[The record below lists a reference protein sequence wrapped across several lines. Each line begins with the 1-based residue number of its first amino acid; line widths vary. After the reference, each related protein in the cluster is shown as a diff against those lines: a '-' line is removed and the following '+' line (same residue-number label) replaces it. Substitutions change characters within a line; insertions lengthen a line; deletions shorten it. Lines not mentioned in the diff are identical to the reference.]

1 MKMSKYYK
9 HCFLLLLPVVFTFSS
24 CSTGYTIST
33 SKVEEISIADGENTL
48 SGSLLL
54 PKGEEPFPTILFIHG
69 DGPQDRFAN
78 EGYAVLI
85 NNFLENGIAVF
96 SWDKPGVG
104 KSTGNWLHQSMKMR
118 AEEAI
123 TVMRHIKNRKEV
135 KNNSVG
141 FIGFSQAGWVLPEM
155 AKMTNDMAYMILVG
169 GAINWM
175 EQKGCFE
182 NNQQEIL
189 KIIPAEPI
197 STDRALFINL
207 NKTADAKEGIA
218 QIKTPFLG
226 VFGEDDLNV
235 NSANSIKVYR
245 QIFKETAHQDYE
257 ITMVPKATH
266 VLLNSDKYN
275 YIGAW
280 PLKAKLR
287 YLVEGKKAY
296 APGYLELLTTWIQN
310 H

>member
-9 HCFLLLLPVVFTFSS
+9 RCFLLLLPVISTFSS
-24 CSTGYTIST
+24 CSAKYINA
-33 SKVEEISIADGENTL
+33 SKVEEISIIVGENTL

-54 PKGEEPFPTILFIHG
+54 PKGEEPFPTVLFIHG
-69 DGPQDRFAN
+69 DGPQDRFAK

-104 KSTGNWLHQSMKMR
+104 KSTGNWLHQTMKMR
-118 AEEAI
+118 AEESI
-123 TVMRHIKNRKEV
+123 TVMRHLESRADVEK
-135 KNNSVG
+135 NSVG

-155 AKMTNDMAYMILVG
+155 AKITNDMAYMILVG

-175 EQKGCFE
+175 EQKRYYE
-182 NNQQEIL
+182 KNQQKIL
-189 KIIPAEPI
+189 GIIPAESI
-197 STDRALFINL
+197 NADRKLFINL

-218 QIKTPFLG
+218 KIKAPFLG

-235 NSANSIKVYR
+235 NSANSVKVYR
-245 QIFKETAHQDYE
+245 QIFKETGHQGYE
-257 ITMVPKATH
+257 IKMMPKATH
-266 VLLNSDKYN
+266 ALLNSDKYN
-275 YIGAW
+275 YIREW

-296 APGYLELLTTWIQN
+296 APGYLELLTSWIQN